1 MKDVQQSRGNSES
14 KALPFAEKLRATLK
28 EEEEMPR
35 PQKIEHG
42 EATIDQRVQQRQS
55 RKGRGRRGKW
65 QKERASGL
73 GSWNRV
79 GPQTVL
85 NAELG
90 NPWASSNM
98 QHVPIKHFCDDGGC
112 SCNNSAS
119 ILCTARL
126 PPPLYDYINVTAEQQ
141 KQKGGRKLTSS
152 QERWRSGSQ
161 STPEAGG
168 QCLGGANSPK
178 GNGVFGETEI
188 DGLRWYLSGKDSAC
202 QAKDT
207 GDVGL
212 IPESGR
218 CPIEGNG
225 YPTAVF
231 LPGEFHGQGSLV
243 GYGPWD
249 CKSWTWLRN

>member
-98 QHVPIKHFCDDGGC
+98 QHVPIKHFCDNGDALATIQHLY
-112 SCNNSAS
+112 SARQDYHHLYMITLMSQRNNRNKRGAGNW
-119 ILCTARL
+119 LVHKKGEYQGHN
-126 PPPLYDYINVTAEQQ
+126 PPQ
-141 KQKGGRKLTSS
+141 KQVVNVWEE
-152 QERWRSGSQ
+152 Q
-161 STPEAGG
+161 
-168 QCLGGANSPK
+168 
-178 GNGVFGETEI
+178 
-188 DGLRWYLSGKDSAC
+188 
-202 QAKDT
+202 
-207 GDVGL
+207 
-212 IPESGR
+212 
-218 CPIEGNG
+218 
-225 YPTAVF
+225 TAQRVTVF
-231 LPGEFHGQGSLV
+231 LVKQ
-243 GYGPWD
+243 
-249 CKSWTWLRN
+249 K